1 MAGKKQLPAEDEKK
15 TSVESGAVSLK
26 EIIGELNEVLEL
38 AMQLEK
44 PSAAVSAIMAKAK
57 VSGLLTKDDEEH
69 DSDIDETPFEIIHV
83 E

>member
-1 MAGKKQLPAEDEKK
+1 MAGKKQAP
-15 TSVESGAVSLK
+15 VEETKNTVSASGTVSLK
-26 EIIGELNEVLEL
+26 EIIGELNEVLDL

-57 VSGLLTKDDEEH
+57 VSGLLNKDDEE
-69 DSDIDETPFEIIHV
+69 DGDIDDSPFEIIHV

>member
-1 MAGKKQLPAEDEKK
+1 MAGKKQAPVEETKK
-15 TSVESGAVSLK
+15 TVSASGTVSLK
-26 EIIGELNEVLEL
+26 EIIGELNEVLDL

-57 VSGLLTKDDEEH
+57 VSGLLNKDDEE
-69 DSDIDETPFEIIHV
+69 DGDIDDSPIEIIHV

>member
-1 MAGKKQLPAEDEKK
+1 MAGKKQLPAENEGK
-15 TSVESGAVSLK
+15 TAVGSEAVSLK
-26 EIIGELNEVLEL
+26 EIIGELNEVLDL

-57 VSGLLTKDDEEH
+57 VSGLLNKDDEE
-69 DSDIDETPFEIIHV
+69 DGDIDDSPFEIIHV